1 MKSGRIIS
9 GREHDARVE
18 AQRLLEA
25 AHAEAA
31 RVIED
36 AKRRA
41 TQIEGE
47 VAARVQ
53 QRIDEARAEIERIDA
68 RAQHARVTAPSARAG
83 ADVREHTALGHTA
96 TTSSAIPA
104 AANSAT
110 PASSAASTHTATAAA
125 ASAPSELDWRGAG
138 AVAAAAAAAAVHSA
152 HLAELSAPAGS
163 VDEVTGLVIRAT
175 VGRVSLGEIVRI
187 DRRDREPL
195 SAEVVG
201 FRGEQAV
208 LLPLGELA
216 GIAPA
221 SAVWRTG
228 APLEIACSDD
238 LLGRV
243 LDGIGVPI
251 DGGPPLVGEPW
262 AVDRPAPPP
271 LERPA
276 IAEPQPTGVRVLDS
290 LLTLGRG
297 QRVGLFSAAGVG
309 KSTLL
314 GQIARGAD
322 ADVIVLCQVG
332 ERGRELGEL
341 LGDELAPSRARTVAV
356 CATSDAPPLVR
367 LRAVHVATAIA
378 EWFRDRR
385 GAQVLLLCDSL
396 TRVARAQREVG
407 LSAGEPPARHGYPPS
422 VFAMLPRLVERAGAA
437 ARGAITAIYTVLV
450 AGNDLDEPIADE
462 VRGLLDGHIVLD
474 RRLAQR
480 GHFPPVD
487 VVGSISRVMPRVVDA
502 RHAEAA
508 ARVRARL
515 AIYEEHRDMVLLG
528 AYQAGRDRTVDAAV
542 AAYPAIERLLR
553 QRREEI
559 AGWDDSIRSI
569 QSIPSL

>member
-1 MKSGRIIS
+1 MKSGRVIS
-9 GREHDARVE
+9 GAEHDAKVE
-18 AQRLLEA
+18 AQRLLEEA
-25 AHAEAA
+25 RAEAA
-31 RVIED
+31 RLVDD
-36 AKRRA
+36 ARRRA
-41 TQIEGE
+41 SQLESE
-47 VAARVQ
+47 VMARVQ
-53 QRIDEARAEIERIDA
+53 QRIDQARAEVERLDA
-68 RAQHARVTAPSARAG
+68 QAQHARVAAPRADTASRA
-83 ADVREHTALGHTA
+83 DTA
-96 TTSSAIPA
+96 PA
-104 AANSAT
+104 AADA
-110 PASSAASTHTATAAA
+110 PDASDASD
-125 ASAPSELDWRGAG
+125 APDLGPPAG
-138 AVAAAAAAAAVHSA
+138 A
-152 HLAELSAPAGS
+152 

-175 VGRVSLGEIVRI
+175 VGRVSLVEVVRI

-195 SAEVVG
+195 PAEVVG

-221 SAVWRTG
+221 GAVWRTG
-228 APLEIACSDD
+228 APLEIACGDD

-243 LDGIGVPI
+243 LDGIGAPI
-251 DGGPPLVGEPW
+251 DGGPPLAGEPW

-271 LERPA
+271 LERPPITA
-276 IAEPQPTGVRVLDS
+276 PQPTGVRVLDS

-332 ERGRELGEL
+332 ERGRELAEL
-341 LGDELAPSRARTVAV
+341 LGDELGPARARTVAV

-437 ARGAITAIYTVLV
+437 ARGVISAIYTVLV

-487 VVGSISRVMPRVVDA
+487 VVSSVSRVMPRVVNA

-508 ARVRARL
+508 AKVRARL

-528 AYQAGRDRTVDAAV
+528 AYQAGRDRAVDEAV
-542 AAYPAIERLLR
+542 AAYPAIERVLR
-553 QRREEI
+553 QRRDEQV
-559 AGWDDSIRSI
+559 GWDQSI
-569 QSIPSL
+569 QSLLTLAGPR